1 MRILGKLKESGEFWL
16 VTIPILD
23 TGTQGSSRD
32 DALDMA
38 KDLVECFFEPED
50 GFEATV
56 TPVNKTTFYLSS
68 NNTALLIG
76 LILKRRRQQSGLSL
90 ADVAERL
97 GTTSRNAYARYEQG
111 LAVPS
116 VEKLSELIRAVS
128 PDKDLTIS
136 V

>member
-1 MRILGKLKESGEFWL
+1 MRIVGKLKQSGEFWL
-16 VTIPILD
+16 VSIPILD
-23 TGTQGSSRD
+23 TGSQGSSRD

-56 TPVNKTTFYLSS
+56 TPVNKTTFSLSS

-97 GTTSRNAYARYEQG
+97 GVTSAAVAEGEHGAYLCGCAAG
-111 LAVPS
+111 AAAAGW
-116 VEKLSELIRAVS
+116 SERPPHGSVS
-128 PDKDLTIS
+128 P
-136 V
+136 